1 MVWPAVIAG
10 AAGLA
15 GSLIANKSRK
25 GQARQQMAFQERM
38 SNTAVQRRM
47 ADLREAG
54 INPILAGQYSASS
67 PSGAMAPIENP
78 LQSGVNSA
86 LSAYQTSTQAK
97 QAKAQIAQLNANT
110 KATQL
115 ANRIQSVEAQF
126 LEKNPHAIG
135 NKYGTLGKAS
145 SVVDLIGKKYDDVR
159 DTGESVI
166 NTATAV
172 TAREIRELRDEVKG
186 YIKNAIGE
194 INKGAKR
201 NPPQKQDNSKPQK
214 WYRWPDG
221 SARMSPPPK
230 KTRE

>member
-25 GQARQQMAFQERM
+25 GQAKQQMAFQERM

-47 ADLREAG
+47 ADLKEAG

-86 LSAYQTSTQAK
+86 ISAYQTSTQAK
-97 QAKAQIAQLNANT
+97 QARAQIAQLNANT

-145 SVVDLIGKKYDDVR
+145 SVADLIGKKFDDVR
-159 DTGESVI
+159 DMAEPVI
-166 NTATAV
+166 NTGLSN

-186 YIKNAIGE
+186 YI
-194 INKGAKR
+194 NK
-201 NPPQKQDNSKPQK
+201 
-214 WYRWPDG
+214 
-221 SARMSPPPK
+221 ARADSNRRSYEKGKKSGGNK
-230 KTRE
+230 KTPMTIHIKNGTPERK